1 MHNQIDTAKEEEEGP
16 SFVSP
21 HQILP
26 MDNVIHD
33 KFFTTRNQNSDDKKK
48 ITNKCRK
55 DSMTRQEVCGLSVP
69 QFWYVKCETNFK
81 KKKRF
86 SESEE
91 EAFATSAPSRVW
103 WTTESIR
110 SARLPNIYLSLYS
123 LSRVK
128 QHM

>member
-69 QFWYVKCETNFK
+69 QFLYVNCETNFK
-81 KKKRF
+81 KGLVSQKRKPLKRPHRPASGERLKAF
-86 SESEE
+86 
-91 EAFATSAPSRVW
+91 EAQDYQ
-103 WTTESIR
+103 
-110 SARLPNIYLSLYS
+110 IYI
-123 LSRVK
+123 
-128 QHM
+128 